1 MANKTLSTQIILRN
15 GTTTEWEASTK
26 ILKKGEVG
34 IDTTK
39 NEIRIGDGEHTWKN
53 LKIAGADQAA
63 IQALIDQAE
72 DKVTVVKAGDGTI
85 DEALATI
92 TSPSQGD
99 MAIIEQK
106 FGDVAKADGTRTSRT
121 AYSYDGE
128 KWCAMDGNYNA
139 ENVYFDSDLTYTAPI
154 GVKTVP
160 ASGFGTISAAGK
172 NVKEVLASI
181 LAKEKNP
188 DKTNPA
194 VSFSTQEGFGTYE
207 IGTKKNLSYTAS
219 LSAGSYTYG
228 PATGIAA
235 QSWSVSCTDVDGVK
249 TSATGVFENVVAE
262 ATPKTITA
270 TATYNEGAVPNT
282 NLGNKYPAG
291 KIAAGSAS
299 KTSKEFVGVRYM
311 FWGPVTTDIELNSA
325 NIRALGHKEAS
336 ASKTLGTFGAG
347 AGAKK
352 VIVAVPAGKKITNV
366 IMPSALNADVTA
378 LFVKQNTTISVEGAN
393 GYAGAAY
400 NVYVYQP
407 ASIGAGETYSVTIG

>member
-1 MANKTLSTQIILRN
+1 MAEKTLTTQIILRN

-39 NEIRIGDGEHTWKN
+39 NEIRIGDGEHTWKD

-63 IQALIDQAE
+63 IQALIDKAE
-72 DKVTVVKAGDGTI
+72 DKVSVLLVEGNETDTEK
-85 DEALATI
+85 LATI
-92 TSPSQGD
+92 ANPAQGD
-99 MAIIEQK
+99 MAIVERA
-106 FGDVAKADGTRTSRT
+106 VTSGSKVNSHT
-121 AYSYDGE
+121 AYAYDGE

-160 ASGFGTISAAGK
+160 ASGSGIISAAGK

-181 LAKEKNP
+181 LAEKKNP
-188 DKTNPA
+188 SKTNPA
-194 VSFSTQEGFGTYE
+194 VSFRSQGGFGTCE
-207 IGTKKNLSYTAS
+207 IGTKRNLSYTAS

-228 PATGIAA
+228 PATGITA
-235 QSWSVSCTDVDGVK
+235 QSWSVSCTGVADAK

-270 TATYNEGAVPNT
+270 TATYNEGAVPKN
-282 NLGNKYPAG
+282 NLGGDYPDG
-291 KIAAGSAS
+291 KIEAGSAS
-299 KTSKEFVGVRYM
+299 KTSDALVGVRYM
-311 FWGPVTTDIELNSA
+311 FWGPVTTNIELNSA
-325 NIRALGHKEAS
+325 NIRALAKKKAVGNGA
-336 ASKTLGTFGAG
+336 LDTFGAG

-352 VIVAVPAGKKITNV
+352 VIVAIPADKKVTKV

-378 LFVKQNTTISVEGAN
+378 LFVKQSTTVSVEGAN

-407 ASIGAGETYSVTIG
+407 ASIDAGETYTVTIG

>member
-1 MANKTLSTQIILRN
+1 MAEKTLTTQIILRN

-26 ILKKGEVG
+26 VLKLGEIG

-39 NEIRIGDGEHTWKN
+39 NEIRIGDGTHTWKD

-63 IQALIDQAE
+63 IQALIDKAE
-72 DKVTVVKAGDGTI
+72 DKVSVLLVDGNKT
-85 DEALATI
+85 DTEMLATI
-92 TSPSQGD
+92 ANPAQGD
-99 MAIIEQK
+99 MAIVERA
-106 FGDVAKADGTRTSRT
+106 VATNANSHT
-121 AYSYDGE
+121 AYAYDGK

-139 ENVYFDSDLTYTAPI
+139 ENVYFSDDLTYTTAI
-154 GVKTVP
+154 GVLPKP
-160 ASGFGTISAAGK
+160 SGSAKLAAKGK
-172 NVKEVLASI
+172 NIKEVLASV
-181 LAKEKNP
+181 LAKEENP
-188 DKTNPA
+188 SKTNPA
-194 VSFSTQEGFGTYE
+194 VSFNTEEGFGTYE
-207 IGTKKNLSYTAS
+207 IGTEKNLSYTAS

-235 QSWSVSCTDVDGVK
+235 QSWSVSCTNVDGVK

-270 TATYNEGAVPNT
+270 TATYNEGAVPKT
-282 NLGNKYPAG
+282 NLGNDYPAG

-299 KTSKEFVGVRYM
+299 KTSKELVGVRYM

-325 NIRALGHKEAS
+325 NIRVLAHKKAVGNG
-336 ASKTLGTFGAG
+336 TLDTFDAG

-352 VIVAVPAGKKITNV
+352 VIVAVPAGKKVTKV
-366 IMPSALNADVTA
+366 LMPSALNADVTA
-378 LFVKQNTTISVEGAN
+378 LFVKQSTTVSVEGAN

-407 ASIGAGETYSVTIG
+407 ASIDAGETYSVTIG